1 MMEPGGGAVSPSPSP
16 LTVAAPLGPAL
27 TMDHPKVP
35 LSRLLIPTVAL
46 LLVGAGGIW
55 AWQTWRSQQQRAEQT
70 QVEAKT
76 VEAVQQDL
84 TITIAASGTVQPI
97 TPVNISPKQP
107 GRLVAL
113 LVDQGDRV
121 RAGEE
126 LARMDASNLQGPLLQ
141 AQGALGEAQAN
152 LQKLKAGNR
161 PQQIGQAEQ
170 ALAEAQADLV
180 AIRAS
185 HERNQ
190 ALYQSGALSQAER
203 DRSQA
208 DYAAAQARLNRL
220 QQELDLTRAGA
231 RSEELAA
238 AQAQV
243 VQAQGALK
251 TLQTQLNDTV
261 IRAPFAGLITQKY
274 ADVGAFVTPTTSA
287 SATSSATSSSIVA
300 LASDLEAVANVAET
314 DIRHIRVGQAVDLQV
329 DAYPDR
335 PFKGQVRLVAPAS
348 VVVQNVTSFQV
359 RIRILDDQQQQLRSG
374 MNLTALFQVQQR
386 PQALLIPTM
395 AILNQRE
402 GMGVY
407 VLNAQDEPEFRPI
420 QVGST
425 VDGQTEVLEGLTV
438 GERVFTT
445 FPGQRQPQD
454 QPVKPST
461 FGAPAG
467 GGRPPR

>member
-1 MMEPGGGAVSPSPSP
+1 MMEPGVGANCPTPP
-16 LTVAAPLGPAL
+16 LTVVAPLGPAL
-27 TMDHPKVP
+27 TMDRAKFP

-46 LLVGAGGIW
+46 LLVGAGGTW
-55 AWQTWRSQQQRAEQT
+55 TWQTWRSQQRAQQT
-70 QVEAKT
+70 QVEAQT
-76 VEAVQQDL
+76 VEAIRQDL

-113 LVDQGDRV
+113 SVDQGDRV

-126 LARMDASNLQGPLLQ
+126 LARMDASNLQGSLLQ

-152 LQKLKAGNR
+152 LQKLQAGNR

-170 ALAEAQADLV
+170 ALAEAQSDLV

-314 DIRHIRVGQAVDLQV
+314 DIRHIRVGQAVELQV
-329 DAYPDR
+329 DAYPDL
-335 PFKGQVRLVAPAS
+335 PFQGQVRLVAPAS

-359 RIRILDDQQQQLRSG
+359 RIRILDDQEQQLRSG

-407 VLNAQDEPEFRPI
+407 VLNARKELEFRPI

-425 VDGQTEVLEGLTV
+425 VDGQTEVLEGLAV

>member
-1 MMEPGGGAVSPSPSP
+1 
-16 LTVAAPLGPAL
+16 
-27 TMDHPKVP
+27 MDRPKLP

-46 LLVGAGGIW
+46 LLVGAGGLW
-55 AWQTWRSQQQRAEQT
+55 AWQSWRSQQRAQQT
-70 QVEAKT
+70 RVDNQT
-76 VEAVQQDL
+76 VEAVRQDL
-84 TITIAASGTVQPI
+84 SITIAASGTVQPI

-113 LVDQGDRV
+113 SVDQGDRV
-121 RAGEE
+121 TAGQE

-141 AQGALGEAQAN
+141 AQGALEEAQAN
-152 LQKLKAGNR
+152 LRELEAGNR

-170 ALAEAQADLV
+170 ALAEALADLV
-180 AIRAS
+180 AIRSS
-185 HERNQ
+185 HARNQ
-190 ALYQSGALSQAER
+190 ALYQSGALSQADR

-208 DYAAAQARLNRL
+208 DYGAAQARLNRL

-231 RSEELAA
+231 RPEQLAA

-243 VQAQGALK
+243 VQAQGALQ

-314 DIRHIRVGQAVDLQV
+314 DIRHIRVGQTVALQV

-335 PFKGQVRLVAPAS
+335 PFKGQVRRVAPAS

-359 RIRILDDQQQQLRSG
+359 RIRILDDLEQQLRSG

-386 PQALLIPTM
+386 PQALVIPTM
-395 AILNQRE
+395 AILNQRQ

-407 VLNAQDEPEFRPI
+407 VLSARDEPEFRPI
-420 QVGST
+420 QVGAT
-425 VDGQTEVLEGLTV
+425 VDGQTEVLEGLAV

-467 GGRPPR
+467 GGRPTR